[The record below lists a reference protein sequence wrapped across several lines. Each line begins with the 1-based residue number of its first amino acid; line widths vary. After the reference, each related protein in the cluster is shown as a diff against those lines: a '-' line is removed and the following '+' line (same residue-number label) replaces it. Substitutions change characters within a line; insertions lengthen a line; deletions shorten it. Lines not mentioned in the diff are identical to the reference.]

1 MGKGEGGWRDG
12 TGRGKGQFSSSCSS
26 CSSARS
32 SSVQGFVCCLFC
44 WRLRSDAGI
53 NGEGGRGQAGLGGR
67 GRDSSILV
75 LIIILVLLLPLFR
88 CRGLFIV
95 VCLLFVSVP
104 QLKL

>member
-12 TGRGKGQFSSSCSS
+12 KGRGKGQFYSSCSS

-44 WRLRSDAGI
+44 WRLRSGAGI

-67 GRDSSILV
+67 GKRQFYSSFNYYSC
-75 LIIILVLLLPLFR
+75 PSAPSF
-88 CRGLFIV
+88 
-95 VCLLFVSVP
+95 SV
-104 QLKL
+104 